1 MVWHTKSQ
9 EMFKMLYIKKLFPF
23 MDAGFQREPM
33 AVTYVKSSPNK
44 HSPFFLK
51 SHIKSQSGPVLP
63 QIFT

>member
-1 MVWHTKSQ
+1 
-9 EMFKMLYIKKLFPF
+9 MLYIKKLFPF

-33 AVTYVKSSPNK
+33 AMTYVKSSPNK